1 MMPTAEPRQGFWS
14 ELTEPER
21 SALRDVCE
29 VRRFDRNTAIV
40 AEDDTGDDIV
50 IIWSGLAKVCSLGM
64 CRPVLLALLGPGD
77 IVGEMASISGQG
89 RSATVIATDRVD
101 GLVIEAAR
109 FHRVLGQ
116 FPHASAALQRVLV
129 ARLRESDLSRVGAG
143 TTNVARR
150 LARLLLDFERRYCVP
165 SMDGSGSK
173 IALALSQ
180 KDLAAF
186 VGASPRA
193 VAREIERWRDRDI
206 VTTGRRWVAIQQ
218 PLALRRIAGTSAPP

>member
-21 SALRDVCE
+21 SALREVCE
-29 VRRFDRNTAIV
+29 VRRFDRNSAIV
-40 AEDDTGDDIV
+40 AEGDTGDDIV
-50 IIWSGLAKVCSLGM
+50 IIRSGLAKVCSLSM
-64 CRPVLLALLGPGD
+64 CRPVLLALRGPGD

-89 RSATVIATDRVD
+89 RSATVIAIDRVD

-116 FPHASAALQRVLV
+116 FPHASVVLQRVLV
-129 ARLRESDLSRVGAG
+129 ARLSESDQSRVGAG
-143 TTNVARR
+143 TTNVAQR
-150 LARLLLDFERRYCVP
+150 LARLLLEFERRYCAP
-165 SMDGSGSK
+165 TNGGGSK

-193 VAREIERWRDRDI
+193 VAREVERWRARDI